1 MVKFLRRKFHIEV
14 AQGKVYSNYL
24 RVGLLINTALHLLL
38 LKSAYSEKDT
48 AEDNEHT
55 LQDEVYGAE
64 NNCFQYI

>member
-1 MVKFLRRKFHIEV
+1 MVKCLRRKFHIKV
-14 AQGKVYSNYL
+14 AQGKVYSSHL

-38 LKSAYSEKDT
+38 LKSAYSE
-48 AEDNEHT
+48 EDNEHT